1 MGENWGTKASEPL
14 STWSLKRKVNFPFAF
29 HSTFRTFAPNMEKK
43 RHALRKL
50 LEAVEKELLQKPNR
64 KTLDRLSL
72 LAGFQDWDSFQEAL
86 HGDAGG
92 ILNDE
97 SSEHHTE
104 DGSDVNQ

>member
-1 MGENWGTKASEPL
+1 
-14 STWSLKRKVNFPFAF
+14 
-29 HSTFRTFAPNMEKK
+29 MEKK

-50 LEAVEKELLQKPNR
+50 LEVVEKELLQKPNR